1 MFYVTCLSLCF
12 LICKKEKDLC
22 LFHSPCL
29 RFFIFVEGSLDR
41 WGASCFFFQIFWRS
55 RDEKFEKHKKKNDE
69 NHSSSSVCDDGR
81 GNVKIDR
88 DKDGKSNHWCTYDT
102 VERFG

>member
-1 MFYVTCLSLCF
+1 MLHVFFLEMKSL
-12 LICKKEKDLC
+12 KK
-22 LFHSPCL
+22 
-29 RFFIFVEGSLDR
+29 
-41 WGASCFFFQIFWRS
+41 Q
-55 RDEKFEKHKKKNDE
+55 KKNDE